1 MMWRVCTFNNQEYI
15 ALRHILFF
23 CMYTELDGNRGS
35 MDTKRIDYMIS
46 NLHLHH
52 YHHVMVGPP
61 PHIDCFTLRVTSSLY
76 PPI

>member
-61 PHIDCFTLRVTSSLY
+61 PPTSIASHSG
-76 PPI
+76 